1 MTPALTTALLLTL
14 YAITAINLI
23 VCMVLC
29 GIVLRRLGRRPFW
42 VLLTIG
48 FGVLLIHPVLNIFVA
63 LHMIDD
69 TARVFRGI
77 VTMVST
83 CCFLGGLIGAILNV
97 RDVTPLSWSIAAMQS
112 ATSGEIKTA
121 TELLDQITERRAEP
135 RGN

>member
-97 RDVTPLSWSIAAMQS
+97 RDVTSLSWSLAELQAATAEKVEHAS
-112 ATSGEIKTA
+112 A
-121 TELLDQITERRAEP
+121 LLSESTERRKLRRTP
-135 RGN
+135 